1 VGSPLRDLFPDR
13 PYFPYPLI
21 STYNGVTGN
30 AEDPEYDAM
39 ARIQVDDYINPTA
52 KFGLVAEPI
61 PGLRIG
67 GSVALPVTMSHEAKV
82 TVQLP
87 ASPLYANSRVEG
99 QRADFELKLPMVVR
113 GAVEV
118 APRPNMRL
126 EVGVT
131 WERWSVL
138 DAIRVEPIDIVMY
151 DIPSID
157 RYQVPALEVGVGFG
171 DTTALNLGG
180 EYDLGDLLPVPVTLR
195 GGYMFE
201 RGAAEDKNVSVLAW
215 DSTKHVVSLGASVTA
230 LGFRVDLVYAHVFLA
245 SRDVPL
251 GTSQAMQV
259 NPIRPDLA
267 VSVGA
272 GRYEGSVDI
281 LGLGV
286 TRGF

>member
-1 VGSPLRDLFPDR
+1 MALRELRLRVPR
-13 PYFPYPLI
+13 SLI
-21 STYNGVTGN
+21 IEV
-30 AEDPEYDAM
+30 
-39 ARIQVDDYINPTA
+39 
-52 KFGLVAEPI
+52 
-61 PGLRIG
+61 
-67 GSVALPVTMSHEAKV
+67 VALP
-82 TVQLP
+82 P
-87 ASPLYANSRVEG
+87 PL
-99 QRADFELKLPMVVR
+99 R
-113 GAVEV
+113 GAVEGARYCEICFQIGLV
-118 APRPNMRL
+118 SL
-126 EVGVT
+126 ILGGVT